1 MAQLTGQ
8 VAIVTGA
15 AVGIGRAIAVAYGR
29 EGAKVVVNYSK
40 SEREAKETAEQVDKA
55 GGESLLVKADVSQDA
70 QVREVVRR
78 ALERFGRIDILV
90 NNAGVLAK
98 GKPSPFYEKT
108 EDAWDYV
115 INVNLKG
122 MFNCTRAVIEHMI
135 RRKSGKIVNISS
147 TSGLVGFPGLVD
159 YSASKAGVIGFT
171 MALAKEVSTYGIN
184 VNAVAPGATETEMV
198 KRLMSK
204 MERREISNLK
214 QLSGFGR
221 LGKPEEI
228 AAAVAFLTTK
238 DADFIT
244 GQVLPVCGLRN
255 IGRS

>member
-1 MAQLTGQ
+1 
-8 VAIVTGA
+8 
-15 AVGIGRAIAVAYGR
+15 
-29 EGAKVVVNYSK
+29 
-40 SEREAKETAEQVDKA
+40 
-55 GGESLLVKADVSQDA
+55 
-70 QVREVVRR
+70 
-78 ALERFGRIDILV
+78 
-90 NNAGVLAK
+90 
-98 GKPSPFYEKT
+98 
-108 EDAWDYV
+108 
-115 INVNLKG
+115 
-122 MFNCTRAVIEHMI
+122 MFNCTRAVIEPMM
-135 RRKSGKIVNISS
+135 RMKSGKIVNISS

-171 MALAKEVSTYGIN
+171 MALAKEVSECGIN

-204 MERREISNLK
+204 MDRREIYNLK

-221 LGKPEEI
+221 LAKPEDI
-228 AAAVAFLTTK
+228 AAAVAFLASR

>member
-1 MAQLTGQ
+1 MQLQ
-8 VAIVTGA
+8 DRIAIVTGGA
-15 AVGIGRAIAVAYGR
+15 NGIGRAIVNRLGR
-29 EGAKVVVNYSK
+29 EGASVVVADIDAK
-40 SEREAKETAEQVDKA
+40 QARRVVAEANGLGYEAMFM
-55 GGESLLVKADVSQDA
+55 KADVTRMA
-70 QVREVVRR
+70 EVKQMARNV
-78 ALERFGRIDILV
+78 LKKFKRIDILV

-171 MALAKEVSTYGIN
+171 MALAKEVAPYGIN

-221 LGKPEEI
+221 LAKPEEI